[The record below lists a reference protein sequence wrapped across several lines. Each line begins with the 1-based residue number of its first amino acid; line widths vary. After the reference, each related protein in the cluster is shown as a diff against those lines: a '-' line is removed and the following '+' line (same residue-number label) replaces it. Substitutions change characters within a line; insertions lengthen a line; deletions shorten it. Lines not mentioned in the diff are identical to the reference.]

1 MIELRMML
9 YMRKTCCLQKK
20 LVRKRPSNY
29 VYSIIK
35 TVNKTVNKYNMQY
48 SQIL

>member
-1 MIELRMML
+1 
-9 YMRKTCCLQKK
+9 MRKMCCLHKK

-35 TVNKTVNKYNMQY
+35 TVNKTVNKYKVY
-48 SQIL
+48 KEILNLAIFNLH